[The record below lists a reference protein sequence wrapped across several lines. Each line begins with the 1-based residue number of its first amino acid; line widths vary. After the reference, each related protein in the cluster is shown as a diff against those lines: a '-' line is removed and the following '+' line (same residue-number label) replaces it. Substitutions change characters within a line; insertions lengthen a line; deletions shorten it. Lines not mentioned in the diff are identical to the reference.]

1 MLLLSAFILGLASSF
16 HCIGMCGPI
25 AMALPLNRRT
35 KGTQLIGLF
44 ANNLG
49 RITTYAVIGFVLGT
63 IGFSLKLYQLFQGL
77 SIVVGVFMILVAWH
91 KQLLRKI
98 EFQAGFLQKW
108 IVGNMGKLLASN
120 NPFKLFLLGNLNGLL
135 PCGMIFIAISTA
147 LLAENSIGSAAVM
160 ASFGLGTLPG
170 MLLVGFF
177 AQQISGPIRANM
189 SKVFPYIMTVVG
201 VLVILRGAN
210 LGIPYI
216 SPKIEQ
222 TNSTYS
228 VKAKDP
234 QTYQIICHSPA
245 KKK

>member
-1 MLLLSAFILGLASSF
+1 MLLVSAFILGLASSF

-35 KGTQLIGLF
+35 KGTQLLGLLS
-44 ANNLG
+44 NNLG
-49 RITTYAVIGFVLGT
+49 RIVTYAIIGLVIGS
-63 IGFSLKLYQLFQGL
+63 IGFSLQLYHFLQGL
-77 SIVVGVFMILVAWH
+77 SIVVGALMIVVAWR

-108 IVGNMGKLLASN
+108 IVRNMGKLLASN
-120 NPFKLFLLGNLNGLL
+120 SPFKLFLLGNLNGLL

-147 LLAENSIGSAAVM
+147 LLAENAIGSAAVM

-177 AQQISGPIRANM
+177 SQQISGPFRANM
-189 SKVFPYIMTVVG
+189 SRAFPFFMTAVG
-201 VLVILRGAN
+201 ALVMLRGAN

-216 SPKIEQ
+216 SPKIAATTT
-222 TNSTYS
+222 TNSCLLYT
-228 VKAKDP
+228 
-234 QTYQIICHSPA
+234 SPSPRD
-245 KKK
+245 

>member
-35 KGTQLIGLF
+35 KGTQLIGLI

-49 RITTYAVIGFVLGT
+49 RITSYSVIGFLIGT
-63 IGFSLKLYQLFQGL
+63 IGFSLKLYQVFQVL
-77 SIVVGVFMILVAWH
+77 SIVVGVFMILVAWR

-98 EFQAGFLQKW
+98 EFQAGFFQRW
-108 IVGNMGKLLASN
+108 IVGSMGKLLATN
-120 NPFKLFLLGNLNGLL
+120 HPFKLFLLGNLNGLL
-135 PCGMIFIAISTA
+135 PCGMIFIAMSNA
-147 LLAENSIGSAAVM
+147 LLAENSLGSAASM
-160 ASFGLGTLPG
+160 ASFGLGTFPG

-177 AQQISGPIRANM
+177 SQQISGSVRSQM
-189 SKVFPYIMTVVG
+189 SKAFPYIMTAVG
-201 VLVILRGAN
+201 MLVILRGAN
-210 LGIPYI
+210 LGIPYL
-216 SPKIEQ
+216 SPKIAATTS
-222 TNSTYS
+222 TNS

-234 QTYQIICHSPA
+234 QSYQIICHSPG

>member
-49 RITTYAVIGFVLGT
+49 RITTYTIIGFVLGT
-63 IGFSLKLYQLFQGL
+63 IGFSLHLYQLFQGL
-77 SIVVGVFMILVAWH
+77 SIVVGVFMILVAWR
-91 KQLLRKI
+91 KQLLQKI

-108 IVGNMGKLLASN
+108 IVGIMGKLLASN
-120 NPFKLFLLGNLNGLL
+120 NPFKLFLLGSLNGLL
-135 PCGMIFIAISTA
+135 PCGMIFIAISSA
-147 LLAENSIGSAAVM
+147 LLAQDSIGSAAVM

-177 AQQISGPIRANM
+177 AQQISGPFRANM
-189 SKVFPYIMTVVG
+189 SKAFPYIMTVVG

-222 TNSTYS
+222 TNATRS

-234 QTYQIICHSPA
+234 QSYQIICHSPA

>member
-1 MLLLSAFILGLASSF
+1 
-16 HCIGMCGPI
+16 
-25 AMALPLNRRT
+25 
-35 KGTQLIGLF
+35 
-44 ANNLG
+44 
-49 RITTYAVIGFVLGT
+49 
-63 IGFSLKLYQLFQGL
+63 
-77 SIVVGVFMILVAWH
+77 
-91 KQLLRKI
+91 
-98 EFQAGFLQKW
+98 
-108 IVGNMGKLLASN
+108 
-120 NPFKLFLLGNLNGLL
+120 
-135 PCGMIFIAISTA
+135 
-147 LLAENSIGSAAVM
+147 M

-189 SKVFPYIMTVVG
+189 SKAFPYIMTVVG

-222 TNSTYS
+222 TNSTSS

-234 QTYQIICHSPA
+234 QSYQIICHSPA